1 MDTNSQQTSGR
12 QFPSLMLILLVFHGQ
27 RCSMFLNYSYPHNII
42 LTKLC
47 VCDGACVC
55 RFVIFVVS
63 NYLLILRCLILS
75 KIVLW
80 ENKCFA
86 TWRLV
91 LLVFITFSCFRV
103 IDGWDTL
110 NELEKQPVQE
120 KTYRPLNEVRLQSVT
135 IHANPMAE

>member
-1 MDTNSQQTSGR
+1 
-12 QFPSLMLILLVFHGQ
+12 
-27 RCSMFLNYSYPHNII
+27 MFLNYSYPDNII

-47 VCDGACVC
+47 VCDGACVR

-91 LLVFITFSCFRV
+91 LLVFITFSCCRV